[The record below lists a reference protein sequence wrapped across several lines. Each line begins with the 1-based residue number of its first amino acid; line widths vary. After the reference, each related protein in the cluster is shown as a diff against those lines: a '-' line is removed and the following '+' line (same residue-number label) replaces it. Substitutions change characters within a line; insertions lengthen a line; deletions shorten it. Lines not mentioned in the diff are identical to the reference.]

1 METTLKFLPAGGRSR
16 RNRKWPDEV
25 KARVVAETLRP
36 GVTVNEVADRHG
48 VPANRVSSWR
58 TLARKGRL
66 VLPTPE
72 DPIEFASLMVDAA
85 EVAPHATVGVATGP
99 EIVVGAMVI
108 RLEVGAT
115 AERIASVVRTLAV
128 CP

>member
-1 METTLKFLPAGGRSR
+1 MVCLRTMC
-16 RNRKWPDEV
+16 
-25 KARVVAETLRP
+25 RP
-36 GVTVNEVADRHG
+36 GE
-48 VPANRVSSWR
+48 
-58 TLARKGRL
+58 RL
-66 VLPTPE
+66 RGKVVWFCLRPE
-72 DPIEFASLMVDAA
+72 DPIEFASLMVGAA

-115 AERIASVVRTLAV
+115 AERIASVVRALAV